1 MKKVG
6 IDHQTRNRI
15 FRSLKRLEAANLP
28 DALDRHGVDLPTI
41 RRVMTELNQ
50 SRQIDPL
57 HAPVKAL
64 RGDKKAL
71 KTLDI
76 LGLQRP
82 DKAWLAQMNKFLA
95 LVEPGKPRAADLV
108 KRVEAAKQELRIL
121 RKQRKTAVGALGELK
136 GVCEVVCYLQ
146 SVNRP
151 VNRRTAFAQFLKS
164 KELCRG
170 NFSQATVEAAFDLLM
185 RHGAGES
192 GAMKAF
198 QKAHD
203 EAVALE
209 QKLSERIADLESLT
223 DPSHVGKA
231 VDVIARMKPS
241 KARDELELVTEA
253 LVEARKK
260 LQKALDEILN
270 SNLSKARAKRQVDV
284 AARSFAKAFT
294 VAVSI
299 LGGKTGLRL
308 AEAFSHL
315 VLENTFNFAGH
326 GGKFDRY
333 RGKST
338 VHGNFNRAS
347 FRNAVVTST
356 EGGSFRKADFSGA
369 TLGTLRGDFSGAKFN
384 GTILKSGMSVVL
396 SGRFDEVNFSNLR
409 IESPIDI
416 LSSSFRGAR
425 IRPEMVCPIIDA
437 VAPRETIGLRGKGA
451 NLVREAQEVAERAI
465 ADVRQVLERIGSR
478 AHGLSFTLHG
488 LVKRLED
495 MSPTRALSTMN
506 RILLN
511 FSTREGTSAGQMGRK
526 EQLEKLGEILPLETL
541 TAKLDAAFDK
551 MMAIKDQAPG
561 TTVMDV
567 VRNELQQG
575 TAAVSRNYLIVDAA
589 GAQPAK

>member
-1 MKKVG
+1 MA
-6 IDHQTRNRI
+6 
-15 FRSLKRLEAANLP
+15 E
-28 DALDRHGVDLPTI
+28 LD
-41 RRVMTELNQ
+41 Q
-50 SRQIDPL
+50 SRQIDSL
-57 HAPVKAL
+57 HAPDDAL
-64 RGDKKAL
+64 RGAKKAL

-82 DKAWLAQMNKFLA
+82 GRTWLAQMNKFLA

-108 KRVEAAKQELRIL
+108 ERVEAAKQELRVL
-121 RKQRKTAVGALGELK
+121 RKKRKTAIGALGELK
-136 GVCEVVCYLQ
+136 GACEVVCYLQ

-151 VNRRTAFAQFLKS
+151 VNKRTVFAQFLNS
-164 KELCRG
+164 KNLCGG
-170 NFSQATVEAAFDLLM
+170 NFSRAKVESAFDLQM
-185 RHGAGES
+185 RHGAGEA
-192 GAMKAF
+192 GAAKAF

-203 EAVALE
+203 EVVAVE
-209 QKLSERIADLESLT
+209 QKLAERIADLETLT

-241 KARDELELVTEA
+241 RARDELELVTEA
-253 LVEARKK
+253 LAEARRK
-260 LQKALDEILN
+260 LLKVLDDNPNIN
-270 SNLSKARAKRQVDV
+270 RTVAQAKRQVEIV
-284 AARSFAKAFT
+284 TRSFGRALVRAT
-294 VAVSI
+294 SVV
-299 LGGKTGLRL
+299 GGKKGLRL
-308 AEAFSHL
+308 AEACGHL
-315 VLENTFNFAGH
+315 VLANTFNFAGH

-396 SGRFDEVNFSNLR
+396 SGRFDGVNFSNLR

-437 VAPRETIGLRGKGA
+437 VAPRETTGLRGKGA

-506 RILLN
+506 RLLLN
-511 FSTREGTSAGQMGRK
+511 FSTREETSAGQMGRK
-526 EQLEKLGEILPLETL
+526 EQLENLGEILPLETL

-561 TTVMDV
+561 TIIMDV
-567 VRNELQQG
+567 VRNELRQG
-575 TAAVSRNYLIVDAA
+575 TAAVSCNYLIGGAA
-589 GAQPAK
+589 GAQPSK

>member
-1 MKKVG
+1 MSADDAMKKVG

-15 FRSLKRLEAANLP
+15 FRSLKRLEVTNLP
-28 DALDRHGVDLPTI
+28 DALDRHGADLLTI
-41 RRVMTELNQ
+41 QRVMMELNQ
-50 SRQIDPL
+50 SRQIDSL

-64 RGDKKAL
+64 RGDKKAI

-82 DKAWLAQMNKFLA
+82 DKAWLAQMNELLA
-95 LVEPGKPRAADLV
+95 LVEPGKPRAAGLV
-108 KRVEAAKQELRIL
+108 KRVEAARQELRIL
-121 RKQRKTAVGALGELK
+121 RQKRKTAIGAFGELK

-198 QKAHD
+198 QMAHD
-203 EAVALE
+203 EAMALE
-209 QKLSERIADLESLT
+209 QKLSERIADLEGLT
-223 DPSHVGKA
+223 DPAHVRKA

-333 RGKST
+333 KGKAI

-347 FRNAVVTST
+347 FRNAVVTTT

-369 TLGTLRGDFSGAKFN
+369 TLGTLRGDFSGARFN
-384 GTILKSGMSVVL
+384 GTILKSRTSVVL
-396 SGRFDEVNFSNLR
+396 SGRFDGVDFSKVM
-409 IESPIDI
+409 IESAIDV
-416 LSSSFRGAR
+416 LRSLFRGAT
-425 IRPEMVCPIIDA
+425 IRPEMVSPIINA
-437 VAPRETIGLRGKGA
+437 LAPTDTIGLKGEGA
-451 NLVREAQEVAERAI
+451 ELVCEAQKVAGRAI
-465 ADVRQVLERIGSR
+465 AEVGSVLDKMADRD
-478 AHGLSFTLHG
+478 HGLPIEFTG
-488 LVKRLED
+488 LVKRLTD
-495 MSPTRALSTMN
+495 MPAPSAISTMQE
-506 RILLN
+506 ILSH
-511 FSTREGTSAGQMGRK
+511 FTTGEETVAGLIGIKDQF
-526 EQLEKLGEILPLETL
+526 EKLGGVLPLDAFA
-541 TAKLDAAFDK
+541 AKLDLAFNNIE
-551 MMAIKDQAPG
+551 AIKVRAAR
-561 TTVMDV
+561 TTM
-567 VRNELQQG
+567 L
-575 TAAVSRNYLIVDAA
+575 
-589 GAQPAK
+589 